1 MKAVEKLKE
10 INKNTWFIII
20 FIFAALFYLYNINFS
35 DIWIDEAFTKALVK
49 HSFGEITGLIKNDF
63 HPPLYFYALKIF
75 VTIFGISDFTIRL
88 FSVLG
93 VIATLFIGYS
103 VGQKVFEK
111 SGALYFCLLLISLP
125 MLAEYAHEARMY
137 TWGAFAVTGVFLYA
151 VIFLTSNKRRDLF
164 LLILFSILAAYI
176 HYYALLAAFWG
187 NVFVFIFLVIKRN
200 NNLKIYLAYSAVA
213 LLLYMPWLVVML
225 SQTKKVS
232 ASFWVPA
239 LNWQLILTCLL
250 SPFATKIYFPPF
262 LPLALII
269 YGLVLWVIYRNYISR
284 KDKQGMVLGLSL
296 CMFWC
301 TILTAIVVS
310 LLMQPILYMRYLSN
324 IIVLLLIPVTLFFIF
339 VKNVW
344 IKGIVLIAILIFG
357 INISIKGSSFSF
369 GPYKKCIDYIHEK
382 HPEIKKVFHVLEGT
396 VGPFVEYD
404 DYDIQNYWYNPDS
417 TTVYTNVEVFQNLL
431 KTDLLGKVLKKN
443 EPFCVANYT
452 VMPFNENNMKR
463 ILSESKLTKVDTVF
477 DSKGPGFILL
487 YMLKYQ

>member
-93 VIATLFIGYS
+93 VLATIFIGYS
-103 VGQKVFEK
+103 VGQKVFGK

-137 TWGAFAVTGVFLYA
+137 TWGAFTVTGVFLYA
-151 VIFLTSNKRRDLF
+151 VMFLTSNKRRDLF
-164 LLILFSILAAYI
+164 FLMLFSVLAAYI
-176 HYYALLAAFWG
+176 HYYALLAAFWA

-213 LLLYMPWLVVML
+213 LLLYMPWLIVML
-225 SQTKKVS
+225 SQAKKVS

-269 YGLVLWVIYRNYISR
+269 YGLVLWVVFRNYISR
-284 KDKQGMVLGLSL
+284 KDKKGMVLGLSL

-301 TILTAIVVS
+301 TILTAIAVS

-324 IIVLLLIPVTLFFIF
+324 IIVLLLIPVTLFFIS

-344 IKGIVLIAILIFG
+344 IKGIVLIAILILG
-357 INISIKGSSFSF
+357 INVSIEGSFFSF
-369 GPYKKCIDYIHEK
+369 GPYKQSLDYLHEK
-382 HPEIKKVFHVLEGT
+382 DPEIKKIFHVLET
-396 VGPFVEYD
+396 TAGPFAEYIGK
-404 DYDIQNYWYNPDS
+404 DIQNIQVS
-417 TTVYTNVEVFQNLL
+417 I
-431 KTDLLGKVLKKN
+431 
-443 EPFCVANYT
+443 
-452 VMPFNENNMKR
+452 NNC
-463 ILSESKLTKVDTVF
+463 
-477 DSKGPGFILL
+477 
-487 YMLKYQ
+487 